1 MSAYAEEKE
10 SSKKS
15 KAVPLEKKLD
25 KRGLLN
31 LGYGYG
37 INGLDVGYIGG
48 GHHGGAY
55 QHAAPVIESAPFAH
69 HYGGGY
75 SGYSGFEH
83 GGAPFYLGSKTDVQK
98 TVTVLKGVPVPYE
111 VKISAF
117 KAHYFQYQLVL

>member
-1 MSAYAEEKE
+1 MSAFAEEKKE
-10 SSKKS
+10 SSSKP

-25 KRGLLN
+25 KRGLLD

-55 QHAAPVIESAPFAH
+55 HHAAPVIESAPFAH

-75 SGYSGFEH
+75 SHGYNEGI
-83 GGAPFYLGSKTDVQK
+83 YLGHKTNVQK

-111 VKISAF
+111 VSF
-117 KAHYFQYQLVL
+117 KKNILTMLFLTHGYL